1 MNDGKCALF
10 IRTSVSG
17 GIISMS
23 QMSRNL
29 SPPRAEPVKRGLP
42 TFSSLLSTDLYCHL
56 GEKLSLQ
63 KGLKQCLGGLKC
75 SQNTKKNKKTL
86 KVSFKAIFNVHFANL
101 VSKEYF
107 SIQRL
112 IIFLLYE

>member
-17 GIISMS
+17 GIVSMS
-23 QMSRNL
+23 QMLRNL
-29 SPPRAEPVKRGLP
+29 SPLRAEPVKKGLP
-42 TFSSLLSTDLYCHL
+42 TFSSLLSTVISVKNCRSKKDI
-56 GEKLSLQ
+56 
-63 KGLKQCLGGLKC
+63 KQCLGGLKC
-75 SQNTKKNKKTL
+75 SQNTKKSKKTL

>member
-1 MNDGKCALF
+1 M
-10 IRTSVSG
+10 
-17 GIISMS
+17 
-23 QMSRNL
+23 
-29 SPPRAEPVKRGLP
+29 VKFDRRRPSAGP
-42 TFSSLLSTDLYCHL
+42 GVYCHL
-56 GEKLSLQ
+56 GEKLLLK

>member
-1 MNDGKCALF
+1 MEKYSLLTKLAKCTLNIALK
-10 IRTSVSG
+10 
-17 GIISMS
+17 
-23 QMSRNL
+23 L
-29 SPPRAEPVKRGLP
+29 
-42 TFSSLLSTDLYCHL
+42 TFSVFLFFFTEIWVKNCRS
-56 GEKLSLQ
+56 K

-75 SQNTKKNKKTL
+75 SQNTKKNKETL

>member
-1 MNDGKCALF
+1 MCVIYQDIRFWRNCLHVANVTEFIAAESGAGQERFANLF
-10 IRTSVSG
+10 
-17 GIISMS
+17 
-23 QMSRNL
+23 
-29 SPPRAEPVKRGLP
+29 
-42 TFSSLLSTDLYCHL
+42 FSSLYCHL
-56 GEKLSLQ
+56 GENLSLK

-112 IIFLLYE
+112 IIFVLYE

>member
-1 MNDGKCALF
+1 
-10 IRTSVSG
+10 
-17 GIISMS
+17 MS

-42 TFSSLLSTDLYCHL
+42 TFSSLLSTVISVKNCRS
-56 GEKLSLQ
+56 K
-63 KGLKQCLGGLKC
+63 KGLKQNTKKK
-75 SQNTKKNKKTL
+75 NTKKNKETL

-101 VSKEYF
+101 VSKEHF
-107 SIQRL
+107 SIQHL